1 MANFEAFRW
10 NISSST
16 NSEIGRSDYIQ
27 YFDFWFH
34 EFFSAPKNTNN
45 PIIPKQQQ
53 HLELFSKFVQMS
65 STVRL
70 QGLDNLQDIIQIFIL
85 NQNMKTIDDEEKHFQ
100 NMQDH
105 IWNYWKIIAECYLN
119 YVNMFDNVNQLFSK
133 VMIKLGM

>member
-1 MANFEAFRW
+1 MQLIDCFAFMSILR
-10 NISSST
+10 
-16 NSEIGRSDYIQ
+16 
-27 YFDFWFH
+27 F
-34 EFFSAPKNTNN
+34 FFSAPKN

-53 HLELFSKFVQMS
+53 HLELFSKYVQMS

-85 NQNMKTIDDEEKHFQ
+85 NQTMKKDDEEQHFQ

-133 VMIKLGM
+133 VMIKLGKLF